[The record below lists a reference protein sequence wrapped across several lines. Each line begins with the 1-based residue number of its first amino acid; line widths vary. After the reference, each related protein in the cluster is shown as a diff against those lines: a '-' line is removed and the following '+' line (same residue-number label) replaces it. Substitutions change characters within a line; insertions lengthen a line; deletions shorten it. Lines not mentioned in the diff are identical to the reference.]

1 MDNTMKAALVA
12 AMLAAASLAG
22 PAAAG
27 VGQSAARAAGDTA
40 GPRAFGYGQTFDWH
54 RPALRATRVKAD
66 PFDGALKL
74 VVGGRS
80 DILCS
85 PAGAGR
91 AATCR
96 SR

>member
-1 MDNTMKAALVA
+1 MDTTMQAALVA

-27 VGQSAARAAGDTA
+27 VGQSAPRAAGETA
-40 GPRAFGYGQTFDWH
+40 GSRAFGYGQTYDWH

-74 VVGGRS
+74 AVGGRS
-80 DILCS
+80 DVLCS
-85 PAGAGR
+85 PVGAGR